1 MEDEVLTKGE
11 LAKLLKV
18 TERTIDNLRKEGM
31 PYFKVGVNVRFNRSK
46 VLDWLE
52 QRSQRISSKV
62 VA

>member
-1 MEDEVLTKGE
+1 MEDEILTKGE

-31 PYFKVGVNVRFNRSK
+31 PYFKVGNNVRFDKVKVFEWLNRERNSR
-46 VLDWLE
+46 E
-52 QRSQRISSKV
+52 V